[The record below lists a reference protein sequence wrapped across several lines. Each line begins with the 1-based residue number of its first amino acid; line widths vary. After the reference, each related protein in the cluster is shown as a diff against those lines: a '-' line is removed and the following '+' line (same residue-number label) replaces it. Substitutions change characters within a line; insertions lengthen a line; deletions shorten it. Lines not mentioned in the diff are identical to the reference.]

1 MSAPGPTHDHAIK
14 LTIFPNFGASTKRD
28 EELSVGKLADRITR
42 ANAPRKDGLPWLKL
56 ACFGDLRTNKNSL
69 RHDRNVLAIT
79 GVEGDYDAGLVTF
92 EEAVQKAQEA
102 GILAITYTS
111 PSHTED
117 APRWRVLCPT
127 STELPPEQ
135 RSRLVDRL
143 NGVLGGILAGESW
156 TLSQSYYYGAVNG
169 NPSHRVEIID
179 GTPIDLRDDL
189 DATAIGKPRA
199 RPAAASSRPVNGAV
213 HGPISERRLEAFRLA
228 ALNSLRREAAVDGAK
243 HGALLRYATALG
255 GIQAAARFTDE
266 DAVQWLLDAL
276 PDTIQDWKLAER
288 TARDGLNYGRQKPL
302 ALEDRPHS
310 GNGATHPFVAA
321 ADNPAPP
328 DDPPAAAH
336 HDDSAASIK
345 LGDKPW
351 PEFLQRNDK
360 GEAVNNLANAM
371 TALRSAPELKG
382 CFRLDEMLR
391 VPVLVRPPPKG
402 KPGILPRPVSDT
414 DVSIVQEWLQRHELR
429 RLGKDIVHQA
439 VALRAEENAFH
450 PVRDYLNRL
459 RWDRKERL
467 STWLTYYAGVEPD
480 DKLSDE
486 EKADQRQYISA
497 IGRMFFISMVARVMR
512 PGCKV
517 DYMLILESIQGEKK
531 STIGEILAG
540 QWFSDSLPNI
550 GSDAVRISQHL
561 RGKWLIEIGE
571 LSAMSKTETEE
582 LKAFL
587 TRKEEQFT
595 PKYGRL
601 EVTEPRQ
608 CVFMGTT
615 NKATYLRDETGAR
628 RFWPAKAGTID
639 ITALTEDRDQLF
651 AEAADA
657 YRSGEQWW
665 PDRDFEKKF
674 IVPQQEARRESD
686 AWEQTI
692 GDWLETPAQN
702 HASIAPRTE
711 CTISE
716 VAEHALRMEPS
727 RLTRT
732 DQLRISAALE
742 LLGWERGKRTK
753 HNRPWVRRTKP
764 PHPTDVA
771 D

>member
-1 MSAPGPTHDHAIK
+1 M
-14 LTIFPNFGASTKRD
+14 
-28 EELSVGKLADRITR
+28 LA
-42 ANAPRKDGLPWLKL
+42 
-56 ACFGDLRTNKNSL
+56 
-69 RHDRNVLAIT
+69 
-79 GVEGDYDAGLVTF
+79 
-92 EEAVQKAQEA
+92 
-102 GILAITYTS
+102 
-111 PSHTED
+111 
-117 APRWRVLCPT
+117 
-127 STELPPEQ
+127 
-135 RSRLVDRL
+135 
-143 NGVLGGILAGESW
+143 
-156 TLSQSYYYGAVNG
+156 
-169 NPSHRVEIID
+169 
-179 GTPIDLRDDL
+179 
-189 DATAIGKPRA
+189 
-199 RPAAASSRPVNGAV
+199 
-213 HGPISERRLEAFRLA
+213 
-228 ALNSLRREAAVDGAK
+228 
-243 HGALLRYATALG
+243 
-255 GIQAAARFTDE
+255 
-266 DAVQWLLDAL
+266 AL
-276 PDTIQDWKLAER
+276 PDTVQDWKLAAR
-288 TARDGLNYGRQKPL
+288 TAKDGLARGRAEPFE
-302 ALEDRPHS
+302 LEDRPAHT
-310 GNGATHPFVAA
+310 GNLATRPFVAA

-345 LGDKPW
+345 SGDKPW
-351 PEFLQRNDK
+351 PGFLQRNDK

-402 KPGILPRPVSDT
+402 KPGILLPRPVSDT

-450 PVRDYLNRL
+450 PVCDYLNRL

-480 DKLSDE
+480 AKLSDE

-571 LSAMSKTETEE
+571 LSAMSKTKTEE

-651 AEAADA
+651 AEAAHA

-764 PHPTDVA
+764 PPHPTDGA